1 MVKKPLPKG
10 GGFFAIGAT
19 DPQGLSVIVGAMNG
33 PKHTDEELRQL
44 AKAWFSEARQ
54 KSAQENAEVTA
65 WHNERRKWSPLTGY
79 YSSGSYNNSNSSNSS
94 DSGGGDSGGGS
105 D

>member
-1 MVKKPLPKG
+1 M
-10 GGFFAIGAT
+10 
-19 DPQGLSVIVGAMNG
+19 SG

-54 KSAQENAEVTA
+54 KSAQEETEV
-65 WHNERRKWSPLTGY
+65 NEWFSTRRKWSPVTGY
-79 YSSGSYNNSNSSNSS
+79 YSGSSYSSNSSNSS
-94 DSGGGDSGGGS
+94 SDGGGGGGC